1 MENIYAFINDYMFV
15 IRAFAILLAGF
26 LFGVVMSKILT
37 KVEKEIIK
45 KTKTEIDDIIFPIFK
60 RGVIYAIYIITVL
73 LFLREL
79 KINETFIKTIGVIIF
94 GILIARMADKILLE
108 IEKRI
113 LPKMEERL
121 EVMMPLFRKLT
132 RYTIYLLTIL
142 IAIDTLGYDITPL
155 VAGMGV
161 AGLAVSLAAKDTISN
176 IISGI
181 FIIID
186 KPFKI
191 GDRIEIWNAPR
202 GYATWGEVIDIG
214 LRSTKIKTTDDIV
227 IVIPNAEI
235 ARRDIINY
243 TAITPKIR
251 IRLPVSIAYESDF
264 EKAEKILLNI
274 VDTTEGIAKEPKP
287 YVIIKNLGES
297 SIDMELRFWIEHAKY
312 RRTIAST
319 VYKRILKE
327 FKSAGI
333 EIPYPKREIYV
344 KELKMNENR
353 EKKDDKF

>member
-1 MENIYAFINDYMFV
+1 MELVEEYMYILKAV
-15 IRAFAILLAGF
+15 VILLAGF
-26 LFGVVMSKILT
+26 LISILVSRILEKI
-37 KVEKEIIK
+37 EKEFIK
-45 KTKTEIDDIIFPIFK
+45 KTRTEIDDIIFPIFR

-79 KINETFIKTIGVIIF
+79 RINETFIKTIGVVIF
-94 GILIARMADKILLE
+94 GILIAKMIDKILLE

-121 EVMMPLFRKLT
+121 EIMMPLFRRIA

-186 KPFKI
+186 KPFRI

-235 ARRDIINY
+235 AKRDIINY

-251 IRLPVSIAYESDF
+251 IRLPVSISYESDF
-264 EKAEKILLNI
+264 EKAEKILLDI
-274 VDTTEGIAKEPKP
+274 VNSTEGVAKEPKP

-327 FKSAGI
+327 FKLAGI

-344 KELKMNENR
+344 KELKMSNDY
-353 EKKDDKF
+353 EKQGDKR